1 MHGGNMD
8 GAVERQCQ
16 QFIDEVVDGLEAL
29 LVGRGLRR
37 EVSFLFR
44 PFSIYV
50 ILGRDVMTAVFL
62 PSPSGLPDS
71 IWNDLPDADQP
82 PDVWQN
88 EVQLR
93 KGGPALGTLA
103 APKSVVL
110 QDDHRDRGAVVQA
123 IADGALRDIERA
135 IALGALGDLTGLT
148 HLETPLRA
156 FLADHPTFDR
166 NVFVMMRFK
175 PTAQHRAIIETIRAS
190 LAANG
195 YDAVRADDKAYVDEL
210 WSNIQ
215 VYALGCRFGIAVFED
230 IDAEPLNPNVAL
242 ELGYMMARRKRTL
255 ILKEQ
260 RLAALPSDV
269 IGHLYKPFDMFTIER
284 SIRDRVNE
292 WVNVDLAG

>member
-1 MHGGNMD
+1 
-8 GAVERQCQ
+8 
-16 QFIDEVVDGLEAL
+16 
-29 LVGRGLRR
+29 
-37 EVSFLFR
+37 
-44 PFSIYV
+44 
-50 ILGRDVMTAVFL
+50 
-62 PSPSGLPDS
+62 
-71 IWNDLPDADQP
+71 
-82 PDVWQN
+82 
-88 EVQLR
+88 
-93 KGGPALGTLA
+93 
-103 APKSVVL
+103 
-110 QDDHRDRGAVVQA
+110 
-123 IADGALRDIERA
+123 
-135 IALGALGDLTGLT
+135 
-148 HLETPLRA
+148 
-156 FLADHPTFDR
+156 
-166 NVFVMMRFK
+166 MMRFK